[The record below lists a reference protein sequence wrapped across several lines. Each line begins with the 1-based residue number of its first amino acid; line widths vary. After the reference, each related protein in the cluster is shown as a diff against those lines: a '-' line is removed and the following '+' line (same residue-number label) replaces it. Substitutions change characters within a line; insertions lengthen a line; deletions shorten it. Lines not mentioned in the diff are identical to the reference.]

1 MRKKWLL
8 AAILSL
14 NILVV
19 GLACGGQDEQPEF
32 RVGLIAPI
40 TGNIPEVGQSS
51 VDSANLI
58 VNEVNQAGGLEV
70 AGRKYKIV
78 LLIED
83 NEDKADVTTSKALSL
98 INQQNVIAIVGPQA
112 SRNAIPASI
121 VAEVAKIPMI
131 SPWSTNPE
139 TTRNKKWVFRVGY
152 IDPFQGQVM
161 ARFAREDLG
170 VDKVAVLYDIASE
183 YNRGLTEVFAP
194 FFESLGG
201 EVVALE
207 SYTTDAPDVSEQL
220 ARIRESGAEV
230 LFLPN
235 YHTEVPDQVRAA
247 REMGIEATV
256 LGSDTWALIQ
266 DADREVVEG
275 AFISAHF
282 AVDIADEHAQRFIS
296 SYRAAYGRDPDD
308 VAALTFD
315 AFGLLFKAVQDQ
327 GKVDPDAIRD
337 GLDTITGYGGVTGSI
352 SYDGVGG
359 DPVKSVN
366 LLQIKDGEFVF
377 HSQVEP

>member
-1 MRKKWLL
+1 M
-8 AAILSL
+8 
-14 NILVV
+14 
-19 GLACGGQDEQPEF
+19 
-32 RVGLIAPI
+32 IAPI
-40 TGNIPEVGQSS
+40 TGNIPDAGQSS

-58 VNEVNQAGGLEV
+58 VNEVNQAGGLDV

-83 NEDKADVTTSKALSL
+83 SEDKAEVATSKALSL

-121 VAEVAKIPMI
+121 VAEVTKIPMI
-131 SPWSTNPE
+131 SPWSTHPE

-152 IDPFQGQVM
+152 MDTFQGQVM

-170 VDKVAVLYDIASE
+170 ADKVAVLYDIASE
-183 YNRGLTEVFAP
+183 YNRDLAELFAP
-194 FFESLGG
+194 SFESLGG
-201 EVVALE
+201 EVVLE
-207 SYTTDAPDVSEQL
+207 SYTTDTPDVSEQL
-220 ARIRESGAEV
+220 VRIRDSGAEV

-275 AFISAHF
+275 AFFNAHF
-282 AVDIADEHAQRFIS
+282 AADIADEHAQRFIS
-296 SYRAAYGRDPDD
+296 SYRAAYGKDPDD

-315 AFGLLFKAVQDQ
+315 AFGLLFKAVQDG

-337 GLDTITGYGGVTGSI
+337 GLDAITGYGGVTGSI

-366 LLQIKDGEFVF
+366 LLQIKDGKFVF
-377 HSQVEP
+377 YSRVEP

>member
-8 AAILSL
+8 AALLILNL
-14 NILVV
+14 LVV
-19 GLACGGQDEQPEF
+19 GLACAGQEEQPEL
-32 RVGLIAPI
+32 RIGLIAPI

-70 AGRKYKIV
+70 AGKRYKIV

-83 NEDKADVTTSKALSL
+83 SEDKAEVTTSKALSL

-121 VAEVAKIPMI
+121 VAEVTKIPMI
-131 SPWSTNPE
+131 SPWSTHPE

-152 IDPFQGQVM
+152 MDTFQGQVM
-161 ARFAREDLG
+161 ARFAREELG
-170 VDKVAVLYDIASE
+170 ADKVAVLYDIASE
-183 YNRGLTEVFAP
+183 YNRDLTEVFAP
-194 FFESLGG
+194 SFESLGG
-201 EVVALE
+201 EVVLE
-207 SYTTDAPDVSEQL
+207 SYTTDNPDVSEQL
-220 ARIRESGAEV
+220 VRIKESGAEV

-247 REMGIEATV
+247 RELGIKATV
-256 LGSDTWALIQ
+256 LGSDTWPLIQ

-275 AFISAHF
+275 AFFNAHF
-282 AVDIADEHAQRFIS
+282 AADIADEHAQRFIS
-296 SYRAAYGRDPDD
+296 SYRSAYGRDPDD

-315 AFGLLFKAVQDQ
+315 AFGLLFKAVQDE

-337 GLDTITGYGGVTGSI
+337 GLDTITGYAGVTGSI
-352 SYDGVGG
+352 SYGGVGG

-366 LLQIKDGEFVF
+366 LLQIKDGKFVF
-377 HSQVEP
+377 HSRVEP

>member
-1 MRKKWLL
+1 M
-8 AAILSL
+8 
-14 NILVV
+14 
-19 GLACGGQDEQPEF
+19 G
-32 RVGLIAPI
+32 
-40 TGNIPEVGQSS
+40 
-51 VDSANLI
+51 AN
-58 VNEVNQAGGLEV
+58 
-70 AGRKYKIV
+70 
-78 LLIED
+78 
-83 NEDKADVTTSKALSL
+83 
-98 INQQNVIAIVGPQA
+98 
-112 SRNAIPASI
+112 
-121 VAEVAKIPMI
+121 
-131 SPWSTNPE
+131 
-139 TTRNKKWVFRVGY
+139 
-152 IDPFQGQVM
+152 
-161 ARFAREDLG
+161 
-170 VDKVAVLYDIASE
+170 KVAVLYDIASE
-183 YNRGLTEVFAP
+183 YNRDLTERFAP
-194 FFESLGG
+194 SFESLGG
-201 EVVALE
+201 EVVLE

-220 ARIRESGAEV
+220 VRIRESGAEV

-282 AVDIADEHAQRFIS
+282 AVDIADEHAQRFIA

-315 AFGLLFKAVQDQ
+315 AFGLLFKAVQDG
-327 GKVDPDAIRD
+327 GKVSPDAIRD
-337 GLDTITGYGGVTGSI
+337 GLDTITGYAGVTGSI

-377 HSQVEP
+377 HSRVEP